1 MQNLLNNIYSIDNII
16 TYIII
21 AIVALVILFVI
32 ILIFGKKDQKLEET
46 KRLELM
52 NKELEKTST
61 DAFKEEK
68 EQPIKLES
76 EDIKEKYPEILLP
89 PTNNEVSNTKEPIK
103 EVSLNDDTEPVS
115 EPTVS
120 IPFEAINDTPILKKQ
135 EEKPLIFVNEPVN
148 EEPKKEITIEEPK
161 TVNVV
166 EFTPKEEPKA
176 PLISV
181 IYDEPEPKEQVKEE
195 IPEFNFD
202 EIKPEINKA
211 VEPKKEHYER
221 QSTGYEGTLPRPQIF
236 SSVYVE
242 KKEET
247 PEVMEIKDEPK
258 EQVEDDFELPQLKTK
273 EEKPQPE
280 PTFSFESLNGE
291 EYKINR

>member
-181 IYDEPEPKEQVKEE
+181 IDDEPKPKEQVKEE

-202 EIKPEINKA
+202 EIKPEIDKA

-247 PEVMEIKDEPK
+247 PEVIEIKDEPK

>member
-61 DAFKEEK
+61 NAFKEEK

-148 EEPKKEITIEEPK
+148 EESKKEITIEEPK

-166 EFTPKEEPKA
+166 EFAPKEEPKA

-181 IYDEPEPKEQVKEE
+181 IDDEPKEQVKEE

-247 PEVMEIKDEPK
+247 PELIEIKDEPK
-258 EQVEDDFELPQLKTK
+258 EQDEDDFELPQLKTK

>member
-61 DAFKEEK
+61 NAFKEEK

-181 IYDEPEPKEQVKEE
+181 IDDEPKEQVKEE

-247 PEVMEIKDEPK
+247 PEVIEIKDEPK

>member
-52 NKELEKTST
+52 NQELEKTST
-61 DAFKEEK
+61 DAFKK
-68 EQPIKLES
+68 IQEQPTKLES
-76 EDIKEKYPEILLP
+76 EEIKEKYPEILLP
-89 PTNNEVSNTKEPIK
+89 PTNSEISNTKEPIK
-103 EVSLNDDTEPVS
+103 EVALTDDVEPVS
-115 EPTVS
+115 EPTIS
-120 IPFEAINDTPILKKQ
+120 IPFETINDTPILKKQ
-135 EEKPLIFVNEPVN
+135 EEKPLVFVNEPIN
-148 EEPKKEITIEEPK
+148 EEPKKEITITEPE

-166 EFTPKEEPKA
+166 EFNPKEETKTPF
-176 PLISV
+176 ISV
-181 IYDEPEPKEQVKEE
+181 IDDEAKKEVKEE
-195 IPEFNFD
+195 FKEFNFD
-202 EIKPEINKA
+202 EIQPEINQTK
-211 VEPKKEHYER
+211 EPKKEHYER

-247 PEVMEIKDEPK
+247 PEVIEIKNKPE
-258 EQVEDDFELPQLKTK
+258 EQSEDDFELPQLKTK
-273 EEKPQPE
+273 EEKVQSE

>member
-181 IYDEPEPKEQVKEE
+181 IDDEPEPKEQVKEE

-202 EIKPEINKA
+202 EIKPEIDKA

-247 PEVMEIKDEPK
+247 PEVIEIKDEPK

-291 EYKINR
+291 KYKINR